1 MTVSIALTKG
11 RLEKNVVE
19 LLASCQ
25 YGVDPLVNKGRELIF
40 TDTRKDIRYFLV
52 KAHDCLTYV
61 NHGAADI
68 GIVGKD
74 TIMEYGGSFYEMLDL
89 HCGICRFV
97 LAGLTGQNPLQKTG
111 HIRIGSKYPNVT
123 KEYFAS
129 IGRDVEIIR
138 IEGSVELSPLVGL
151 SDGIVDIMETGKTL
165 KENGL
170 VVYDE
175 VAPVSARVIVNPAS
189 YKLKDKEV
197 KAVLK
202 DLEEAVKR
210 RC

>member
-11 RLEKNVVE
+11 RLEKKVVD
-19 LLASCQ
+19 LLASCG
-25 YGVDPLVNKGRELIF
+25 YGVEPLVNKGRELIF
-40 TDTRKDIRYFLV
+40 IDTKKDIRYFLV

-61 NHGAADI
+61 NHGVADI

-89 HCGICRFV
+89 HCGICKFV
-97 LAGLTGQNPLQKTG
+97 LAGTKEHNPSEMNG

-123 KEYFAS
+123 KRYFAKM
-129 IGRDVEIIR
+129 GKDVEIIR

-151 SDGIVDIMETGKTL
+151 TEGIVDIMETGTTL

-175 VAPVSARVIVNPAS
+175 VAPVSARAIVNPAG
-189 YKLKDKEV
+189 YKLKNKEV
-197 KAVLK
+197 MAVLDDLEKAVK
-202 DLEEAVKR
+202 KA
-210 RC
+210 C

>member
-11 RLEKNVVE
+11 RLEKNTVE
-19 LLASCQ
+19 LLSSCQ
-25 YGVDPLVNKGRELIF
+25 YGIEQLTHKGRELIF
-40 TDTRKDIRYFLV
+40 HDTKKDIRYFLV

-61 NHGAADI
+61 NHGVADI

-89 HCGICRFV
+89 NCGICRFV
-97 LAGLTGQNPLQKTG
+97 LAGTKDHNPLQMTG
-111 HIRIGSKYPNVT
+111 HIRIGSKYPAVT
-123 KEYFAS
+123 KAYFAS
-129 IGRDVEIIR
+129 LGKDVEIIR

-151 SDGIVDIMETGKTL
+151 TDGIVDIMETGTTL

-175 VAPVSARVIVNPAS
+175 VAPVSARAIVNPAS
-189 YKLKDKEV
+189 YKLKNKEV
-197 KAVLK
+197 RAVLDDLEKAVNK
-202 DLEEAVKR
+202 SF
-210 RC
+210 

>member
-11 RLEKNVVE
+11 RLEKHVVE
-19 LLASCQ
+19 LLGSCQ
-25 YGVDPLVNKGRELIF
+25 YGVDQLVHKGRELIIY
-40 TDTRKDIRYFLV
+40 DTKKDIRYFLV

-61 NHGAADI
+61 NHGVADI

-97 LAGLTGQNPLQKTG
+97 LAGTKDHNPLQMTG

-123 KEYFAS
+123 KMYFATL
-129 IGRDVEIIR
+129 GKDVEIIR

-151 SDGIVDIMETGKTL
+151 TDGIVDIMETGTTL

-175 VAPVSARVIVNPAS
+175 VAPVSARAIVNPAS
-189 YKLKDKEV
+189 YKLKNKEV
-197 KAVLK
+197 REVLYDLEKAVK
-202 DLEEAVKR
+202 KS
-210 RC
+210 C

>member
-11 RLEKNVVE
+11 RLEKNTVE
-19 LLASCQ
+19 LLSSCA
-25 YGVDPLVNKGRELIF
+25 YGISPLVHKGRELIF
-40 TDTRKDIRYFLV
+40 YDTKKDIRYFLV

-61 NHGAADI
+61 NHGVADI

-89 HCGICRFV
+89 NCGICRFV
-97 LAGLTGQNPLQKTG
+97 LAGTKDHNPLQMTG
-111 HIRIGSKYPNVT
+111 HIRIGSKYPAVT
-123 KEYFAS
+123 KAYFALL
-129 IGRDVEIIR
+129 GKDVEIIR

-151 SDGIVDIMETGKTL
+151 TDGIVDIMETGTTL

-175 VAPVSARVIVNPAS
+175 VAPVSARAIVNPAS
-189 YKLKDKEV
+189 YKLKNKEV
-197 KAVLK
+197 RAVLHDLEKAVNK
-202 DLEEAVKR
+202 S
-210 RC
+210 C